1 MKHFLLFVLSLCSIA
16 AVNAQTVTTRP
27 SGSKPYGTPIA
38 VPDGKIMVGRTGSYT
53 YITPLKYTDSLLALF
68 SLQRVTGLGNTTTNA
83 IQISGTGNLN
93 VATNSGYARYVSNNF
108 QVGLLNG
115 GATAGLLNMSPTM
128 VQLSGTASNIGLIL
142 QNGVA
147 AFRDGASTLIRAK
160 GAAGTESDD
169 FVTLAQLNA
178 MGAGYLP
185 LTGGT
190 LTGDLF
196 GTNATFGT
204 LYTSVIDGTDAN
216 LVHIKSGVSTSANA
230 YFTNTGLGI
239 GSTPN
244 IARASPLQV
253 QGNIWSTDAYIL
265 GTGASP
271 IAEFGMDGNVFVR
284 TMGAQSLRL
293 ATNNTNRLVIAAT
306 GELTASSL
314 AGTGDAP
321 VMANSA
327 GQLSRGTSTTP
338 NLQQVTNAGATTTNN
353 VQVNTLL
360 TSGGSALGADLQT
373 ANVDASGTITA
384 ANVSASGNINAT
396 GTYNGVKLTT
406 SPSATNDGATVG
418 WADTQIKSRTIPT
431 RFADTYNMVLDGT
444 SDLSTWSG
452 TGAISLLST
461 NPTTNVPW
469 TAGVNGGVIFQ
480 MGGATT
486 SNAAIALTTGGTAY
500 TGNMWFRNRFSSS
513 WYKVAT
519 TADIPTNYVTT
530 NTGQTAISGAKQWTS
545 THSWLIPRGTVPSSA
560 AESISIGSS
569 SSGGIFGPYLVGYGS
584 DAGAAFILR
593 TYVSSAGDQLYL
605 YKGGVSVPLGWT
617 PTAVNHLAT
626 KGYVDGAG
634 FAVSGTGASQVGTN
648 SQLDSRYAI
657 TAGTPV
663 FTGQY
668 VKFAN
673 QTAIPRP
680 SSAGNQYS
688 FLIYRSSTGSWPGP
702 AIEGRNVNGDAAVI
716 IRTFSDAGVQMRLWE
731 GGVDANGP
739 YSNTSDSTLKNDAEY
754 DYSGVG
760 NIPARAFTWKDG
772 RDSLIHVRY
781 YAQEVEEF
789 LPNAVRKNEDTG
801 KLSVDESQVLIAK
814 VSLLEQKNAELEVLL
829 QALTARVEALENKEE

>member
-1 MKHFLLFVLSLCSIA
+1 MEYNRIKHRMKYFLLFILSLCSIA
-16 AVNAQTVTTRP
+16 VVNAQTVTTRP

-38 VPDGKIMVGRTGSYT
+38 VPNGKIMVGRTGSYT
-53 YITPLKYTDSLLALF
+53 YITPLKYTDSLL
-68 SLQRVTGLGNTTTNA
+68 NA
-83 IQISGTGNLN
+83 I
-93 VATNSGYARYVSNNF
+93 
-108 QVGLLNG
+108 
-115 GATAGLLNMSPTM
+115 
-128 VQLSGTASNIGLIL
+128 
-142 QNGVA
+142 
-147 AFRDGASTLIRAK
+147 
-160 GAAGTESDD
+160 
-169 FVTLAQLNA
+169 
-178 MGAGYLP
+178 GAGYLP

-196 GTNATFGT
+196 GTNATFNQLNT
-204 LYTSVIDGTDAN
+204 ATIDGSFNGSVLIT
-216 LVHIKSGVSTSANA
+216 TSAVPSGNA
-230 YFTNTGLGI
+230 YFTSSGLGI
-239 GSTPN
+239 GNTPS
-244 IARASPLQV
+244 IARVSPLQV
-253 QGNIWSTDAYIL
+253 SGNIWSTDAYIL
-265 GTGASP
+265 GTGSTP
-271 IAEFGMDGNVFVR
+271 TAEFGLSGSSSAFVR
-284 TMGAQSLRL
+284 TMGAGALNL
-293 ATNNTNRLVIAAT
+293 MTNNTNRLVIAAT

-314 AGTGDAP
+314 TGTGDAP
-321 VMANSA
+321 VIANST
-327 GQLSRGTSTTP
+327 GQLARGTFPATP
-338 NLQQVTNAGATTTNN
+338 NLQAVTDAGATTTNN

-373 ANVDASGTITA
+373 SNVDASGTVTA

-406 SPSATNDGATVG
+406 TPSATNDGATVS
-418 WADTQIKSRTIPT
+418 WVDTQIKSRTIPT

-530 NTGQTAISGAKQWTS
+530 NSAQTAISGAKQWTS
-545 THSWLIPRGTVPSSA
+545 THSWLIPRTTTPSTA

-569 SSGGIFGPYLVGYGS
+569 SSGGVFGPYLIGYGS
-584 DAGAAFILR
+584 DAGSAFLLR
-593 TYVSSAGDQLYL
+593 TYAPGSGDQLSL
-605 YKGGVSVPLGWT
+605 NKGGVSVPSGWT
-617 PTAVNHLAT
+617 PSADNQLAT

-781 YAQEVEEF
+781 YAQDVEEF

-814 VSLLEQKNAELEVLL
+814 VSLLEKKNAELEALL
-829 QALTARVEALENKEE
+829 HDLIARVEALENKEE